1 MDCLT
6 CPYAKAGDQ
15 LSLDNTVNDSDG
27 NEKSWLNDVSD
38 ESATIVEVLEDT
50 ELIHALYVKLN
61 ELYLQDAVVKTINQM
76 LGDKSSY
83 QVQLQLNIASVIR
96 AS

>member
-15 LSLDNTVNDSDG
+15 LPLDNTVNDSDG

-38 ESATIVEVLEDT
+38 ESATIVEVLEDA
-50 ELIHALYVKLN
+50 ELIHALYAKLN
-61 ELYLQDAVVKTINQM
+61 ELYLQDAIIKTINQM

-83 QVQLQLNIASVIR
+83 QV
-96 AS
+96 

>member
-15 LSLDNTVNDSDG
+15 LSLDNTVNDSDR

-50 ELIHALYVKLN
+50 ELIHALYAKLN